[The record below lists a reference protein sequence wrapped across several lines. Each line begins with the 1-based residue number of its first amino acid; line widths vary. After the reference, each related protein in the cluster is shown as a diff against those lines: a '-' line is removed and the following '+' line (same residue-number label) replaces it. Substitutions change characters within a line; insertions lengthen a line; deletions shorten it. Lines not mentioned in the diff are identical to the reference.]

1 MGRRHRRLPVLKV
14 RPRPFPETRLTRP
27 IAPDLPPVP
36 STGDHAQ
43 EPPPADGQD
52 APVSITMPQAYM
64 YEHLL
69 QEHCIALD
77 QSGDRRYDRVTFSSS
92 TAATWAKVLHIT
104 YTTILNTLSQDKEQS
119 GKQAKIARVARR
131 PTSAIECHRLQSALA
146 LLDDAIRGGIVQR
159 LLQKQLVDEL
169 HERYVKSIEKKT
181 NPRLASVCRITV
193 IDDGSIRINREYTGA
208 MNRTGSSTEE
218 VGHDIEYYYDGAFY
232 GPVLLH
238 FAHLCHRQPM
248 T

>member
-1 MGRRHRRLPVLKV
+1 
-14 RPRPFPETRLTRP
+14 
-27 IAPDLPPVP
+27 
-36 STGDHAQ
+36 
-43 EPPPADGQD
+43 
-52 APVSITMPQAYM
+52 MPQAYM

-69 QEHCIALD
+69 KEHCIAVD

-92 TAATWAKVLHIT
+92 AAATWAKVLHIT
-104 YTTILNTLSQDKEQS
+104 YTTMLNTLSQDKEGS
-119 GKQAKIARVARR
+119 GKQGKMARVARR
-131 PTSAIECHRLQSALA
+131 PTSAVECHRLQSALA

-169 HERYVKSIEKKT
+169 NERYVKSTEKKI
-181 NPRLASVCRITV
+181 NPRLASVYCKI
-193 IDDGSIRINREYTGA
+193 IDDRSIRINREHTGA
-208 MNRTGSSTEE
+208 MNRAGSSTE
-218 VGHDIEYYYDGAFY
+218 VGHGIEYHYDGAFY